1 MHYGVIFIMKSL
13 CKPLLA
19 LALTI
24 SLQNMAISADVE
36 AHKTALKNAQSA
48 IESIKKEMTS
58 SKWYPQYHIA
68 PYAGAMNH
76 PNAIVYFNNAFHLFY
91 EQDIKL
97 ADGKYTPFWAHLTS
111 TDLIHWKKQPLS
123 LAPNEEYD
131 KDGVYAGSAIFDNN
145 LLNIFYT
152 GYSEKK
158 NNDKTEK
165 TETPCLATS
174 KDGLYFGKSANNPL
188 IKNPPKYI
196 NTEFFSNEFFRDPF
210 VWKHGDKYYALI
222 GTQYEKTKDGA
233 VLLFKSSDLRN
244 WEFIDIT
251 AIGSKGEMGSTWDCP
266 NFLHIGADDVLIINP
281 TGIKPQGK
289 MFLNKYISGAFI
301 GKLDYNTGKFKQ
313 KGPFSLL
320 DYGFDFYAPQS
331 VKAPDG
337 RNIIIGWLGMPD
349 SILHEASEN
358 WSGMMTLP
366 RELKIV
372 DGKLVVTPIEEL
384 KQLRGENITHSEIK
398 INGQKEFFNL
408 KGDAY
413 ELETTVDLT
422 NATSFAIKL
431 RESKIQD
438 TTLTYDKASQTLKL
452 NRDRSGHALKGERE
466 VKLPLENN
474 LLKLR
479 IFVDSSSVE
488 IFANNIALTVRIYP
502 DKASSGIKFIS
513 NGESVIKNLNFY
525 RLKSVYD

>member
-1 MHYGVIFIMKSL
+1 MKSL
-13 CKPLLA
+13 CKPVLA
-19 LALTI
+19 LAI
-24 SLQNMAISADVE
+24 VFSLQNAALCADIE
-36 AHKTALKNAQSA
+36 SHRTALKNAQS
-48 IESIKKEMTS
+48 SIDSLKKEMTA
-58 SKWYPQYHIA
+58 SKWYPQYHLA
-68 PYAGAMNH
+68 PFAGAMNH

-97 ADGKYTPFWAHLTS
+97 SDGKIIPVWAHMTS
-111 TDLIHWKKQPLS
+111 SNLLHWKKQPLS
-123 LAPNEEYD
+123 IAANEEYD
-131 KDGVYAGSAIFDNN
+131 KDGVFAGSAIFDNN
-145 LLNIFYT
+145 LLNVFYT

-158 NNDKTEK
+158 VNDKIQK
-165 TETPCLATS
+165 TEVPCLATS
-174 KDGLYFGKSANNPL
+174 KDGMYFGKSANNPL
-188 IKNPPKYI
+188 IKNPPKYLD
-196 NTEFFSNEFFRDPF
+196 TAFFAEEVFRDPF
-210 VWKHGDKYYALI
+210 VWKQGDKYYALM

-233 VLLFKSSDLRN
+233 VLLFKSADLRN
-244 WEFIDIT
+244 WEFVDIT
-251 AIGSKGEMGSTWDCP
+251 AIGSKGEMGSSWDCP

-281 TGIKPQGK
+281 TGIKPQGN

-301 GKLDYNTGKFKQ
+301 GKLDYNTAKFKQ
-313 KGPFSLL
+313 KGPFTLL

-337 RNIIIGWLGMPD
+337 RTIIIGWLGMPD
-349 SILHEASEN
+349 SVLHESSEN

-372 DGKLVVTPIEEL
+372 NGKLSVAPIEEL
-384 KQLRGENITHSEIK
+384 KQLRAEQISHSDIK

-413 ELETTVDLT
+413 EIETEIDLT
-422 NATSFAIKL
+422 NAASFSIKL

-438 TTLTYDKASQTLKL
+438 TTLTYDKASQMLKL
-452 NRDRSGHALKGERE
+452 NRDRSGHALKGQRE

-479 IFVDSSSVE
+479 IFVDRSSVE
-488 IFANNIALTVRIYP
+488 VFVNNIAMTARIYP
-502 DKASSGIKFIS
+502 DKASSGIKFVS
-513 NGESVIKNLNFY
+513 NGEAVIKNLNFY